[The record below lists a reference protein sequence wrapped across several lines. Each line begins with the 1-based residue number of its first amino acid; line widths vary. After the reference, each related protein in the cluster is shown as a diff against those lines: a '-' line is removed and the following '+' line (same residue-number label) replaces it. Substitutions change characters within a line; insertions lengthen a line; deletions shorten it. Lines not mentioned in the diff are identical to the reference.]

1 MAADD
6 LKRGVTETNGPYF
19 PEFDLTPEQRLEAAA
34 KILLDAM
41 REMYAKRNREKT
53 RRCRARK
60 RAAKAATIEPGAPAG
75 ESADESKSSRSKPLA
90 QQRRRTRPQHLENEG
105 LR

>member
-1 MAADD
+1 MSAD
-6 LKRGVTETNGPYF
+6 GPYF

-34 KILLDAM
+34 MILLDAM

-60 RAAKAATIEPGAPAG
+60 RAAKAATIEAGPPAG
-75 ESADESKSSRSKPLA
+75 ESAAESKIFALEATGAAPSNSP
-90 QQRRRTRPQHLENEG
+90 THLENEG

>member
-1 MAADD
+1 MSAD
-6 LKRGVTETNGPYF
+6 GPYF
-19 PEFDLTPEQRLEAAA
+19 PEFDLTPEQRREAAA

-53 RRCRARK
+53 RRCRAGK

-75 ESADESKSSRSKPLA
+75 ESADEGQKVALEATGARSPDSPA
-90 QQRRRTRPQHLENEG
+90 P
-105 LR
+105 